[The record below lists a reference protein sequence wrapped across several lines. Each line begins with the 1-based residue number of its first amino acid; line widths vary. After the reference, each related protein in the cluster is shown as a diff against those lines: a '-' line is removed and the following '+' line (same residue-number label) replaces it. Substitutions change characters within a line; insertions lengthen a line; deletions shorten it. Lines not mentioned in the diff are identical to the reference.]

1 MNKLVKIS
9 LTIILFFYLSDIKS
23 QTIKG
28 TIDGIKN
35 TEIQLN
41 GYNGMNNYFID
52 SKPINNKG
60 QFTFNV
66 SKVKKGILLLSI
78 GNNINLELIYTG
90 KSIEFKT
97 TKLSPF
103 ADIKF
108 INSEENTQYYN
119 FEKEVMNYKKL
130 LNYVR
135 KNAILQKLPDT
146 IVYKLVE
153 TADKNFVAST
163 QKQLNT
169 IKEPNVK
176 QCVRVLS
183 YPAPLLEIG
192 DTNLYIKLKKEFFV
206 QMLSDTKLL
215 NDNFLLH
222 TPYLNYRMNL
232 LFYNLLNNTPQKQ
245 LINISQ
251 KLIRNTTGDN
261 QTFVIDYLQE
271 YFSMND
277 KGNLLNWMN
286 NFLKQEGIG
295 YCHAADLEKSAET
308 MSKLEIGRAIPDQ
321 GFYGIDKAPVFIND
335 INANKTLVIFWRTTC
350 PHCTE
355 LMKELNPIY
364 KKLKEKGIE
373 IFAVSIDEDKT
384 EWAKFILKNK
394 LPWLNFIDKNAFDD
408 GLLEKYNIL
417 YTPKMYFLDKNKKII
432 SKPETI
438 NDIKKLL

>member
-9 LTIILFFYLSDIKS
+9 LAIILFFQLSNIKS

-28 TIDGIKN
+28 TINGIKN
-35 TEIQLN
+35 TEIQLS

-52 SKPINNKG
+52 SKPINDKG
-60 QFTFNV
+60 EFIFNI
-66 SKVKKGILLLSI
+66 SKVKKGILLLNI
-78 GNNINLELIYTG
+78 GNNINLELIYSG
-90 KSIEFKT
+90 KNIEFKT
-97 TKLSPF
+97 TKITPF
-103 ADIKF
+103 ANIKF
-108 INSEENTQYYN
+108 INSEENTKYYE
-119 FEKEVMNYKKL
+119 FEKEVMNYKEL

-135 KNAILQKLPDT
+135 KNAILQNLPDS
-146 IVYKLVE
+146 IVTKLIE
-153 TADKNFVAST
+153 TADNNFVAST

-169 IKEPNVK
+169 IKEPNLK

-192 DTNLYIKLKKEFFV
+192 DTNLYPKVKKEFFV

-232 LFYNLLNNTPQKQ
+232 LFYNLLNNAAQKQ

-251 KLIRNTTGDN
+251 KLIKNTRGDN

-295 YCHAADLEKSAET
+295 YCHAADLKKSADV
-308 MSKLEIGRAIPDQ
+308 MSKLEIGRIIPDQ
-321 GFYGIDKAPVFIND
+321 GFYGIDNTPVYIND
-335 INANKTLVIFWRTTC
+335 INANNTLVIFWRTTC

-355 LMKELNPIY
+355 LMKDLNPIY
-364 KKLKEKGIE
+364 KKLKEKGIN

-394 LPWLNFIDKNAFDD
+394 FTWLNFIDENAFND
-408 GLLEKYNIL
+408 GLLDKYNIL

-432 SKPETI
+432 SKPATI
-438 NDIKKLL
+438 NDIQKLL